1 MNVSKKILDKIKTDL
16 SFRLGLAEA
25 MNLSERQIQNLV
37 KTTER
42 GVSVRLR
49 DHFAVEYYISKGFSK
64 EEIFDAENLKTVYN
78 NI

>member
-1 MNVSKKILDKIKTDL
+1 MNISKKILDKIKSDL
-16 SFRLGLAEA
+16 SFRLGLANA

-49 DHFAVEYYISKGFSK
+49 DHFAVEYYLENGFTSAD
-64 EEIFDAENLKTVYN
+64 IFENNTAKA
-78 NI
+78 